1 MATKQSS
8 GASRNSST
16 RRPRDSEGR
25 FTESSWFDSARN
37 RPYATAAVAAG
48 VAAAG
53 AFLWSRRGQIGEL
66 AESGM
71 DKVSELKAQ
80 RMGDGRSQ
88 SDIAEEALT
97 LKETGE
103 AELDP
108 VAILQVR
115 TGAVAY

>member
-1 MATKQSS
+1 MATNRSS
-8 GASRNSST
+8 STRSKGNT

-25 FTESSWFDSARN
+25 FTDSSWFSSARD